1 MGSSES
7 PVKGYLYAAIIGAV
21 GAGLLALF
29 TTKAIP
35 KMTSQ
40 MMSNM
45 MKNMMSRMKEG
56 SGNPEEM

>member
-1 MGSSES
+1 MDSSKS
-7 PVKGYLYAAIIGAV
+7 PVKGYLYTAIVGAV
-21 GAGLLALF
+21 GGGLLALF
-29 TTKAIP
+29 TTRAIP

>member
-45 MKNMMSRMKEG
+45 MKNMMSRM
-56 SGNPEEM
+56 